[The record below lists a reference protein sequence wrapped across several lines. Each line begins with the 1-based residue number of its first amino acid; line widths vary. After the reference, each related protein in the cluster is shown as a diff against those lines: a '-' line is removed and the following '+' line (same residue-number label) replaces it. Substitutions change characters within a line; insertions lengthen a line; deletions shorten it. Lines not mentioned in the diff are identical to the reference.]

1 MLFRSQNQILIE
13 NVKNACVDLND
24 VSGETL
30 ENADDIQQGTGEQE
44 QAVEGLKQIMDQL
57 MEELNNSVNASVN
70 ITAENGNVAAQIV
83 QTQSRMG
90 QLRESMQ
97 NISEMSMAIEK
108 IIDEINEI
116 SDGLFDNITIIDQ
129 YALSTSKQVLK
140 ILIQYACLGQNCG
153 PIELGRKKIGEIIN
167 REWLIQHFMEVA
179 DESINYFDEWEYRRL
194 VELVYIYIFRS

>member
-1 MLFRSQNQILIE
+1 M
-13 NVKNACVDLND
+13 K
-24 VSGETL
+24 
-30 ENADDIQQGTGEQE
+30 
-44 QAVEGLKQIMDQL
+44 IMSCDKYT
-57 MEELNNSVNASVN
+57 N
-70 ITAENGNVAAQIV
+70 
-83 QTQSRMG
+83 
-90 QLRESMQ
+90 
-97 NISEMSMAIEK
+97 K

-116 SDGLFDNITIIDQ
+116 SDGLFDNITNLDQ

-194 VELVYIYIFRS
+194 VELVYIYIPELKEKVLTRGINSVNEEIREVVEDFRDK